1 MVGQRRRL
9 RQLASLMLLAW
20 LFALASGIVN
30 ACIVA
35 PDVRHAELMAQWQA
49 EVADQHAQHGHGAD
63 DDGAGQPPP
72 AALAP
77 CAKFCADESSS
88 APAINLFIDPQQPLW
103 LASAP
108 TLALAAQTALAALPE
123 SDAPVAPVNARI
135 PIPIAYQR
143 LTR

>member
-1 MVGQRRRL
+1 MYGQRRWL
-9 RQLASLMLLAW
+9 RQVASQMLLVW
-20 LFALASGIVN
+20 LFALTSGIVN

-35 PDVRHAELMAQWQA
+35 PEGRHAELMAQWQD
-49 EVADQHAQHGHGAD
+49 EVAGAHALHDHGAAAD
-63 DDGAGQPPP
+63 EAPPENT
-72 AALAP
+72 ALAP

-88 APAINLFIDPQQPLW
+88 PPALNLMVDPHQPLW

-108 TLALAAQTALAALPE
+108 TLALAAQVALAALPE
-123 SDAPVAPVNARI
+123 SDAPVAPVHARI

>member
-1 MVGQRRRL
+1 MYGQRRWL
-9 RQLASLMLLAW
+9 RRVASQMLLVW
-20 LFALASGIVN
+20 LFALTSGIVN

-35 PDVRHAELMAQWQA
+35 PESRHVETVAQWQA
-49 EVADQHAQHGHGAD
+49 DIASAHALHDHEAAADEA
-63 DDGAGQPPP
+63 PPAN

-88 APAINLFIDPQQPLW
+88 PPALNLMIDPQQPLW

-108 TLALAAQTALAALPE
+108 TLALAAQVALAALPE
-123 SDAPVAPVNARI
+123 SDAPVAPVHARI
-135 PIPIAYQR
+135 PIAIAYLR